1 MNVIVGDKVII
12 QRYRRTGTKY
22 YLAKVIQISPGVPD
36 PLAAVTPALPEVKDK
51 WVAHLETILNAD
63 TGKKYKR
70 KEQALVGQLISLE
83 EFIDGKRALIKELE
97 AYL

>member
-22 YLAKVIQISPGVPD
+22 YLAEVKEIVPGVQPD
-36 PLAAVTPALPEVKDK
+36 TRI
-51 WVAHLETILNAD
+51 AHLVTILNAD
-63 TGKKYKR
+63 TGKKYR
-70 KEQALVGQLISLE
+70 RSEQVAVSQLVSLE
-83 EFIDGKRALIKELE
+83 EFIDGKRALVKELE

>member
-12 QRYRRTGTKY
+12 QRHRRTGTKY
-22 YLAKVIQISPGVPD
+22 YLAKVIQLSPGVP
-36 PLAAVTPALPEVKDK
+36 PASFDERDK

-83 EFIDGKRALIKELE
+83 EFIDDKRVLIKELE
-97 AYL
+97 THL